1 MSETVRLIA
10 AGRTSEVL
18 DLGDGRVLRQ
28 FRAGGDPERER
39 LVMDY
44 ARRSGYPVPR
54 VLEVRPGALVL
65 DRVEGP
71 TMLDV
76 LLRQPWTLRRNA
88 YLLAELH
95 KQLHEISAP
104 STLPAAG
111 AGDRLL
117 HLDLHPGNVM
127 LSPDGPFVID
137 WSNARRG
144 EPALDVALTWLI
156 IATSG
161 GRGLRPRLF
170 LRWFLS
176 RFERDGLV
184 RALPAAAE
192 RRVADPHVSD
202 PERRAVRRFL
212 ERVG

>member
-1 MSETVRLIA
+1 VRLIA
-10 AGRTSEVL
+10 SGRTSEIL
-18 DLGDGRVLRQ
+18 DLGDGRVLRR
-28 FRAGGDPERER
+28 FRAGGDAERER
-39 LVMDY
+39 LMMDY

-76 LLRQPWTLRRNA
+76 LRRKPWTLRRNA
-88 YLLAELH
+88 SVLAELH
-95 KQLHEISAP
+95 KQLHEIIAP
-104 STLPAAG
+104 PTLPAAG

-127 LSPDGPFVID
+127 LSPNGPFVID
-137 WSNARRG
+137 WTNARRG

-161 GRGLRPRLF
+161 GGGLRPRLF
-170 LRWFLS
+170 LRWFLTH
-176 RFERDGLV
+176 FERDKLL

-202 PERRAVRRFL
+202 HERLAVRRFL
-212 ERVG
+212 ERAA